1 MINISTSPTRLFSRI
16 APLALLLLASANV
29 YAQHPIEVTLTGS
42 TVVPP
47 VVTTATG
54 TGQFT
59 ISPDHMIIGSIK
71 VFGLQPTMAHVHDA
85 AVGKN
90 GPPIITL
97 GKISE
102 DSYAV
107 PPDTRLSDAQY
118 GSFMAGNLYVQVHSA
133 KHVGGE
139 LRGQLPPLPLKGPD
153 KAKSSGY

>member
-1 MINISTSPTRLFSRI
+1 MISQSTSPSRLFSRA
-16 APLALLLLASANV
+16 APLAMLLLASANL

-59 ISPDHMIIGSIK
+59 ITPDHMVIGSIK
-71 VFGLQPTMAHVHDA
+71 VFDLKPTMAHIHEA

-97 GKISE
+97 GKTAD

-107 PPDTRLSDAQY
+107 PPNTKLSDAQY
-118 GSFMAGNLYVQVHSA
+118 GSYMAGNLYVHVHTA
-133 KHVGGE
+133 KYPDGE
-139 LRGQLPPLPLKGPD
+139 LRAQLLPPKTAD
-153 KAKSSGY
+153 KPKSSSY

>member
-1 MINISTSPTRLFSRI
+1 MISKSTSPTRLFSRI
-16 APLALLLLASANV
+16 APLALLLLASANL
-29 YAQHPIEVTLTGS
+29 YAQHPLEVTLTGS

-71 VFGLQPTMAHVHDA
+71 VFGLQPTMGHIHEA

-97 GKISE
+97 GKIAE

-107 PPDTRLSDAQY
+107 PPETKLSDAQY
-118 GSFMAGNLYVQVHSA
+118 RNFMAGNLYVQVHSA
-133 KHVGGE
+133 QHPGGE
-139 LRGQLPPLPLKGPD
+139 LRGQLVPMPMKGTD
-153 KAKSSGY
+153 KPKSSGY